1 MADKERDIIT
11 SEGGSQGGAAIK
23 RNAFF
28 GKDVW
33 MCIVVLA
40 AIALV
45 AGVLLGLVNWLTYV
59 DPDQVIR
66 EQLAGYYGVGT
77 DEVVALPDAVTEGSS
92 YVAAAY
98 VVNTAE
104 GAVAVYHSVGSGAK
118 GGTLELLVHIGED
131 GVITD
136 IEVYVGEDGVITDIE
151 VYAQSE
157 TAGYMDRVISANNMW
172 AKTSLKRASSTL
184 SRGRAP
190 LQTRVTS
197 MRCRRR
203 RSLRGDSTTPSTRRW
218 RPSSPM
224 LPRR

>member
-11 SEGGSQGGAAIK
+11 SEGGSQGGAALK

-59 DPDQVIR
+59 DPDQAIR
-66 EQLAGYYGVGT
+66 EQLAGYYGVGA

-104 GAVAVYHSVGSGAK
+104 GAVTVYHSVGSGAK

-136 IEVYVGEDGVITDIE
+136 IEVY
-151 VYAQSE
+151 AQSE
-157 TAGYMDRVISANNMW
+157 TAGYMDRVISANKN
-172 AKTSLKRASSTL
+172 KYVGKNVFETGEFDLVKGESSVADAGDVDAVSQATFT
-184 SRGRAP
+184 SRGLNNAVSAAVASFLANAP
-190 LQTRVTS
+190 AEVNV
-197 MRCRRR
+197 
-203 RSLRGDSTTPSTRRW
+203 
-218 RPSSPM
+218 
-224 LPRR
+224 

>member
-11 SEGGSQGGAAIK
+11 SEGGSQGGAALK

-45 AGVLLGLVNWLTYV
+45 AGVLLGLVNWFTYV

-66 EQLAGYYGVGT
+66 EQLAGYYGVGA

-136 IEVYVGEDGVITDIE
+136 IEVY
-151 VYAQSE
+151 AQSE
-157 TAGYMDRVISANNMW
+157 TAGYMDRVISANKN
-172 AKTSLKRASSTL
+172 KYVGKNVFETGEFDLVKGESSVADAGDVDAVSQATFT
-184 SRGRAP
+184 SRGLNNAVNAAVASFLANAP
-190 LQTRVTS
+190 AEVNV
-197 MRCRRR
+197 
-203 RSLRGDSTTPSTRRW
+203 
-218 RPSSPM
+218 
-224 LPRR
+224 

>member
-11 SEGGSQGGAAIK
+11 SEGGSQGGAALK

-59 DPDQVIR
+59 DPDQAIR
-66 EQLAGYYGVGT
+66 EQLAGYYGVGA

-98 VVNTAE
+98 AVNTAE
-104 GAVAVYHSVGSGAK
+104 GAVTVYHSVGSGAK

-136 IEVYVGEDGVITDIE
+136 IEVY
-151 VYAQSE
+151 AQSE
-157 TAGYMDRVISANNMW
+157 TAGYMDRVISANKN
-172 AKTSLKRASSTL
+172 KYVGKNVFETGEFDLVKGESSVADAGDVDAVSQATFT
-184 SRGRAP
+184 SRGLNNAVNAAVASFLANAP
-190 LQTRVTS
+190 AEVNV
-197 MRCRRR
+197 
-203 RSLRGDSTTPSTRRW
+203 
-218 RPSSPM
+218 
-224 LPRR
+224 

>member
-11 SEGGSQGGAAIK
+11 SEGASQGGAALK

-59 DPDQVIR
+59 DPDQAIR
-66 EQLAGYYGVGT
+66 EQLAGYYGVGA

-104 GAVAVYHSVGSGAK
+104 GAVTVYHSVGSGAK

-136 IEVYVGEDGVITDIE
+136 IEVY
-151 VYAQSE
+151 AQSE
-157 TAGYMDRVISANNMW
+157 TAGYMDRVISANKN
-172 AKTSLKRASSTL
+172 KYVGKNVFETGEFDLVKGESSVADAGDVDAVSQATFT
-184 SRGRAP
+184 SRGLNNAVNAAVASFLANAP
-190 LQTRVTS
+190 AEVNV
-197 MRCRRR
+197 
-203 RSLRGDSTTPSTRRW
+203 
-218 RPSSPM
+218 
-224 LPRR
+224 

>member
-11 SEGGSQGGAAIK
+11 SEGGSQGGAALK
-23 RNAFF
+23 RNTFF

-45 AGVLLGLVNWLTYV
+45 AGVLLGLVNWFTYV
-59 DPDQVIR
+59 DPDQAIR
-66 EQLAGYYGVGT
+66 EQLAGYYGVGA

-136 IEVYVGEDGVITDIE
+136 IEVY
-151 VYAQSE
+151 AQSE
-157 TAGYMDRVISANNMW
+157 TAGYMDRVTSANKSKYVGKNVFETGEFDLV
-172 AKTSLKRASSTL
+172 KGESSVADAGDVDAVSQATFT
-184 SRGRAP
+184 SRGLNNAVNAAVASFLANAP
-190 LQTRVTS
+190 AEVNV
-197 MRCRRR
+197 
-203 RSLRGDSTTPSTRRW
+203 
-218 RPSSPM
+218 
-224 LPRR
+224 

>member
-1 MADKERDIIT
+1 MADKECDIIT
-11 SEGGSQGGAAIK
+11 SEGGSQGGAALK

-66 EQLAGYYGVGT
+66 EQLAGYYGVGA

-136 IEVYVGEDGVITDIE
+136 IEVY
-151 VYAQSE
+151 AQSE
-157 TAGYMDRVISANNMW
+157 TAGYMDRVISANKSKYVGKNVFETGEFDLV
-172 AKTSLKRASSTL
+172 KGESSVADAGDVDAVSQATFT
-184 SRGRAP
+184 SRGLNNAVNAAVASFLANVP
-190 LQTRVTS
+190 AEVNV
-197 MRCRRR
+197 
-203 RSLRGDSTTPSTRRW
+203 
-218 RPSSPM
+218 
-224 LPRR
+224 